1 MAIHFENGY
10 FQKQIFVVWWKQQKK
25 YHLVKW
31 DTVCTEKNKGGLGI
45 LNLRWI
51 NISLLTKWLWK
62 LEREEGLWQT
72 IVRKKY
78 MKGKPLCVLKK
89 QGDSQFW

>member
-1 MAIHFENGY
+1 M
-10 FQKQIFVVWWKQQKK
+10 
-25 YHLVKW
+25 
-31 DTVCTEKNKGGLGI
+31 
-45 LNLRWI
+45 

-62 LEREEGLWQT
+62 LEMEEGLWQT

-89 QGDSQFW
+89 NKETLNFGEASWIVSKNIVKTEK